1 MLRNTDLPPTAAT
14 EPTEQPRRERAAIH
28 GTRDAQ
34 QTRAGRRGEEV
45 PGEGV
50 SILRELA
57 MEISLTSLGS
67 SQTLPLPHLST
78 LEARRF
84 CSLSDTI
91 FSAAEGLS
99 LPAGWVC
106 VLAQG
111 LGKCGG
117 GARGGFI

>member
-1 MLRNTDLPPTAAT
+1 MA
-14 EPTEQPRRERAAIH
+14 
-28 GTRDAQ
+28 
-34 QTRAGRRGEEV
+34 
-45 PGEGV
+45 
-50 SILRELA
+50 ILRELA

-99 LPAGWVC
+99 LPAGVGVC
-106 VLAQG
+106 AG
-111 LGKCGG
+111 A
-117 GARGGFI
+117 GAREMWRRRTRRLYIAPDGD